1 MGRALNAIQHVQV
14 IGHHARIKQGI
25 TQVSQHAGAVVHAA
39 QQHAL
44 VQQRHA
50 RFTQTRHRRA
60 KVIINFVRV
69 VDMVHQQHLQS

>member
-1 MGRALNAIQHVQV
+1 MRRALNAIQHVQV
-14 IGHHARIKQGI
+14 IRHHARIKQGI
-25 TQVSQHAGAVVHAA
+25 AQIGQHAGAVIHAA

-60 KVIINFVRV
+60 KVIVNFVRV
-69 VDMVHQQHLQS
+69 VDMVHQQNLQS